1 MSYFASERF
10 AVRNKGGEEVVQSLI
25 NDESLPTS
33 MVESRERYGGLR
45 YADAR
50 CWRFFSAIEYVF
62 ATVAT
67 ADNFI
72 ACGGSIIKELTQALQ
87 SNVMICEAFADLV
100 DVSEDTAY
108 DATDPAS

>member
-1 MSYFASERF
+1 M
-10 AVRNKGGEEVVQSLI
+10 VQSLI

-33 MVESRERYGGLR
+33 MVESREQYGGLR

-72 ACGGSIIKELTQALQ
+72 ACGGSIIKEPTQVLQ
-87 SNVMICEAFADLV
+87 SNKMICKAFADLSKV
-100 DVSEDTAY
+100 TSNTAY
-108 DATDPAS
+108 NA